1 MGMKMIIDDFKVDS
15 ESIFFVN
22 LKSHLVLNFFIELL
36 KEVPF
41 EEVIFRT
48 EEVNKTRQFV
58 EASLG
63 QRTGLQVVKSI
74 RSSSDALI
82 LKANFIY
89 DKKKLIRLI
98 KKGGTDFSSAVLWEI
113 KNKSDMKNAEDTI
126 ERIEKYPIAR
136 YINLQLGKRL
146 ANFFAKIGFSPNQ
159 LTFISLVIGI
169 LAGFCFA
176 SNVYVFLL
184 LGVVFV
190 QLHCTLDFADGHLAR
205 LKGLSSGYGAFLDGI
220 VNKIVE
226 SLCYVG
232 VTYGLIVKYNNK
244 LFFIIGLFVI
254 LGHFMIEYVNFL
266 KTQYLA
272 NDSESFYQIDNRKSA
287 FKIFKKI
294 YWFLEQWDVRLYI
307 ISIFAVLNKLEI
319 AIIYFVLDFN
329 SRWIFNVVKIILGK
343 RKNP

>member
-1 MGMKMIIDDFKVDS
+1 MKLIIEDFKIDS
-15 ESIFFVN
+15 ESCFFVSI
-22 LKSHLVLNFFIELL
+22 KSQSVLHWFIEFL

-48 EEVNKTRQFV
+48 EEVNKTRKFV
-58 EASLG
+58 EANLDPRSG
-63 QRTGLQVVKSI
+63 IQVVKSK
-74 RSSSDALI
+74 RSSSGASV
-82 LKANFIY
+82 LKANLIY

-98 KKGGTDFSSAVLWEI
+98 KKGGSDFSSAVLWKIE
-113 KNKSDMKNAEDTI
+113 NKSDLKNAEDTI

-136 YINLQLGKRL
+136 YINLQLGKKL
-146 ANFFAKIGFSPNQ
+146 ANFFAKVGFSPNQ
-159 LTFISLVIGI
+159 LTFISLVVGI
-169 LAGFCFA
+169 LAGFCLG

-184 LGVVFV
+184 LGAILV

-226 SLCYVG
+226 SFCYLG
-232 VTYGLIVKYNNK
+232 ATYGLILKYNNK

-254 LGHFMIEYVNFL
+254 LGRFMIEYVNFL

-272 NDSESFYQIDNRKSA
+272 NRSESFYHVDDRKSV
-287 FKIFKKI
+287 FKILKKI
-294 YWFLEQWDVRLYI
+294 YWFLEQWDVRLYV
-307 ISIFAVLNKLEI
+307 ISLFAVLNKLEI

-329 SRWIFNVVKIILGK
+329 SRWIFNVGKLILGK
-343 RKNP
+343 RENQ

>member
-15 ESIFFVN
+15 ESCFFVK
-22 LKSHLVLNFFIELL
+22 LKSQLVLNFFIELL

-41 EEVIFRT
+41 KEVIFRT
-48 EEVNKTRQFV
+48 EEVDKTRQFV
-58 EASLG
+58 EANLG
-63 QRTGLQVVKSI
+63 QGAGLQVVKSI
-74 RSSSDALI
+74 RSYADALV
-82 LKANFIY
+82 LKANLIY
-89 DKKKLIRLI
+89 HKKKLIRLI

-113 KNKSDMKNAEDTI
+113 KNKSDLKNAEDTM

-146 ANFFAKIGFSPNQ
+146 ANFFARLGFSPNQ
-159 LTFISLVIGI
+159 LTLISLIIGI
-169 LAGFCFA
+169 VASFCLA
-176 SNVYVFLL
+176 SNVYVFLV
-184 LGVVFV
+184 LGAVFI

-205 LKGLSSGYGAFLDGI
+205 LKGLSSGYGAFWDGV

-226 SLCYVG
+226 SLCYIG

-244 LFFIIGLFVI
+244 LFFIVGLFVI
-254 LGHFMIEYVNFL
+254 LGRFMIEYVNFV
-266 KTQYLA
+266 KNQYLA
-272 NDSESFYQIDNRKSA
+272 DDSEPSYQIDNRKSA

-307 ISIFAVLNKLEI
+307 ISIFAILNKLEI